1 MVPIIVFLVKD
12 FVLNRDKWIDGFK
25 RKLLNPHE
33 YLPDPSLKDPSRRKT
48 PEEMEQDV
56 QKDMEFKW
64 NNLAIG
70 IAILTKVHGICTFSS
85 FLPR

>member
-1 MVPIIVFLVKD
+1 MVPIVVFLVKD

-48 PEEMEQDV
+48 PEEIEQYV

-64 NNLAIG
+64 KNLASDIP
-70 IAILTKVHGICTFSS
+70 ILTKV
-85 FLPR
+85 

>member
-64 NNLAIG
+64 KNLAIG
-70 IAILTKVHGICTFSS
+70 IAILTKVHGIWSFIS

>member
-1 MVPIIVFLVKD
+1 MVPIVVFLVKD

-48 PEEMEQDV
+48 PEEIEQYV
-56 QKDMEFKW
+56 QKDMEFK
-64 NNLAIG
+64 
-70 IAILTKVHGICTFSS
+70 
-85 FLPR
+85 